1 MLEKISKL
9 DFDIYYI
16 TLYLK
21 DVNQYND
28 RLNRKEK
35 AVFKTSKFLA
45 DNSNQQEE
53 VYLEMS
59 DEIKNKY
66 PNIYVHNIVNDDHL
80 GEVKDNSKK
89 IIGF

>member
-1 MLEKISKL
+1 M
-9 DFDIYYI
+9 
-16 TLYLK
+16 
-21 DVNQYND
+21 NQYND